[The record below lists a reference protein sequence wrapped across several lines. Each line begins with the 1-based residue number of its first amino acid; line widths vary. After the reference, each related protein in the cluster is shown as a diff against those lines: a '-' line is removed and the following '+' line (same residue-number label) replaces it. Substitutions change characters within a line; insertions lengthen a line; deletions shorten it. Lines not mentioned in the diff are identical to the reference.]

1 MKSWGARAQRLRVPV
16 GTLLGIVFLLLMH
29 PSVRSLWIG
38 GSVAALGSLGRI
50 WAAGHLD
57 KGKCLACAGP
67 YAHTRNPL
75 YLGSFLMG
83 LGIVLAG
90 QAYWLLLPFGLFFA
104 AFYYPVMRREEQELL
119 EGYGDQFIE
128 YARRV
133 PLFLPG
139 LNAATDHSSTFQ
151 WSRVLTNRE
160 HRTFM
165 GLALTIAFLFLRTRW
180 P

>member
-16 GTLLGIVFLLLMH
+16 GTFLGIVFLLLMH
-29 PSVRSLWIG
+29 PSIRSLWIG

-83 LGIVLAG
+83 LGVVLAG

-104 AFYYPVMRREEQELL
+104 AFYYPVMRREEQELSPRPQCRDGSFL
-119 EGYGDQFIE
+119 HISVV
-128 YARRV
+128 ARPHQQGAPNLHGAGPDDRLPV
-133 PLFLPG
+133 PPD
-139 LNAATDHSSTFQ
+139 A
-151 WSRVLTNRE
+151 
-160 HRTFM
+160 
-165 GLALTIAFLFLRTRW
+165 LALMTLRAKCTGPQSRQRK
-180 P
+180 

>member
-1 MKSWGARAQRLRVPV
+1 MTSWGARAQRLRVPV
-16 GTLLGIVFLLLMH
+16 GTFLGVVFLLLMH

-38 GSVAALGSLGRI
+38 VSVAALGSVVRL
-50 WAAGHLD
+50 WAAGHLE
-57 KGKCLACAGP
+57 KGKYLARAGP

-119 EGYGDQFIE
+119 EGYGDRFSD

-133 PLFLPG
+133 PLFFPG
-139 LNAATDHSSTFQ
+139 IDTAGDHSSRFE

-160 HRTFM
+160 HRTVM
-165 GLALTIAFLFLRTRW
+165 GLALIVAFLFLRTRW